1 MACLGLQKATAL
13 TLAGYR
19 QATELDRKCFVV
31 LCGHICHS
39 KVAVRK
45 LMMGDKVAFF
55 FKAKF
60 LFFVVK
66 ILFLPSSQL
75 IVTI

>member
-45 LMMGDKVAFF
+45 LMMGDKVAFCLKQNF
-55 FKAKF
+55 YF
-60 LFFVVK
+60 L
-66 ILFLPSSQL
+66 L
-75 IVTI
+75 